1 MSLPVAILCGGLGTR
16 LYPVTQKIP
25 KSLVEVLGEPFLAH
39 QLRLIKASGIER
51 AVLCAGNHGESLREY
66 AGDGS
71 QFGLVVEYSFDGPV
85 LLGTAGALKQALSLL
100 GDEFLVLYG
109 DSYLPCDYSLVA
121 ESFHSEGKE
130 ALMTVFR
137 NNSQWDTS
145 NVEMSDGMILGY
157 DKKQLTSRMHYIDY
171 GLGVFRASAFNRVPP
186 ETPFDLAD
194 LYKLLL
200 ADGQLAGYEVHE
212 RFYEA
217 GSFKG
222 IEELSSFLS
231 RREEQ

>member
-1 MSLPVAILCGGLGTR
+1 MSLPIAILCGGLGTR

-39 QLRLIKASGIER
+39 QLRLIKASGIDR

-66 AGDGS
+66 AGDGA
-71 QFGLVVEYSFDGPV
+71 QFGLTLEYSFDGPV
-85 LLGTAGALKQALSLL
+85 LLGTGGALKKALALL
-100 GDEFLVLYG
+100 GDEFFVLYG
-109 DSYLPCDYSLVA
+109 DSYLPCDYGAVA
-121 ESFHSEGKE
+121 ESFHLAGKE

-137 NNSQWDTS
+137 NDGQWDTS
-145 NVEMSDGMILGY
+145 NVEMSAGTILTY
-157 DKKQLTSRMHYIDY
+157 DKKRLTSRMRYIDY
-171 GLGVFRASAFNRVPP
+171 GLGVFHASAFKRVPP
-186 ETPFDLAD
+186 EKPFDLAD
-194 LYKLLL
+194 LYKVLL

-217 GSFKG
+217 GSVRG

-231 RREEQ
+231 RREE